1 MNKVVNNMMNATD
14 NFVSFIL
21 QLKQTSFPEAVIRK
35 SKECF
40 LDYLGCAYAGAKM
53 NRQKLLQREYT
64 AGKCEIFGSD
74 IKTDALTAAFFNA
87 FNTHTTEL
95 DDGNRFGMLHLGASI
110 ISALY
115 AIQQE
120 KNIRF
125 ENIVKANIIG
135 YEVGVRLSLAMQP
148 THKQKGFHTS
158 GTVGTIACAV
168 AVAVALDCDKKQ
180 LKTAISTSATSAAG
194 LLEIQSDSSE
204 LKPYNVG
211 HAALSGLM
219 AAYTG
224 MMGFDAPK
232 DILNGQRGLLKL
244 FSENQN
250 IDELYKEKDFYEIER
265 IYVKPYAACRH
276 CHSAIEATILLRNKY
291 KIPIEA
297 IEKITVY
304 TYALAIKGHNHT
316 KIEGVSS
323 AKLSIPFGVALSYFY
338 GKAGLNEYSLDA
350 VSDSVI
356 LSFTKKVVVEEDKA
370 FSFEHSAKRIARVE
384 LTTKDNQIYTQRID
398 YAKGDPENPMN
409 FDELVEKFHALM
421 KWSGNEKASNM
432 IIEKIFNS

>member
-120 KNIRF
+120 KNLQF
-125 ENIVKANIIG
+125 KNIVTANIIG

-148 THKQKGFHTS
+148 AHKEKGFHTS
-158 GTVGTIACAV
+158 GTAGTIACAV
-168 AVAVALDCDKKQ
+168 AVAVALDCDQKQ
-180 LKTAISTSATSAAG
+180 LKAAISAAATSAAG
-194 LLEIQSDSSE
+194 LLEIQNDSSE

-232 DILNGQRGLLKL
+232 DILNGQRGFLKL
-244 FSENQN
+244 LSENQN

-323 AKLSIPFGVALSYFY
+323 AKLSIPFGVALAYIC
-338 GKAGLNEYSLDA
+338 GKAGLNEYNLDIIRNPVVLSL
-350 VSDSVI
+350 
-356 LSFTKKVVVEEDKA
+356 TKKVVVEEDDA
-370 FSFEHSAKRIARVE
+370 FTHNTLSKRNSCVE
-384 LTTKDNQIYTQRID
+384 IITKDNQRYTQKID
-398 YAKGDPENPMN
+398 FAKGDPENPMN